1 VLLTLGPYVGNNL
14 LSTLRIFLSSYIST
28 NLDYTNIRSLTLIAL
43 WRIAMVVLPVVLP
56 IMLFGVLANFIQVG
70 FMVTS
75 EPIKPQLSKLNPIN
89 GFKRIFSMRTV
100 VETIKDL
107 AIVSVL
113 GYVGYTFVRDNYSYL
128 LNISTLRTGA
138 VPAAFG
144 KLVTSI
150 FFKITIIMIVAAL
163 ADYLYQRYQYNKE
176 LRMTKQE
183 IKEEFKQQEGDP
195 QIKSRIRQ
203 KQREMASK
211 RMMQAV
217 PNATVVVT
225 NPTHIACALKYE
237 EGKDSAPTLVAK
249 GADNVALKIK
259 EIAKESNVPI
269 IENRTLARLIYS
281 EVEIDTEIPSEMYQA
296 VAEILAVVYKMK
308 KKSRR

>member
-1 VLLTLGPYVGNNL
+1 M
-14 LSTLRIFLSSYIST
+14 FLSNYISI
-28 NLDYTNIRSLTLIAL
+28 NIDYTNIKSLTTIVL
-43 WRIAMVVLPVVLP
+43 WRIGIVVIPVVAP
-56 IMLFGVLANFIQVG
+56 IMLFGILANFIQVG
-70 FMVTS
+70 FIVTQ

-89 GFKRIFSMRTV
+89 GFKRIFSVRTF
-100 VETIKDL
+100 VETLKDL

-113 GYVGYTFVRDNYSYL
+113 GYTGYTFVRDNYSYL
-128 LNISTLRTGA
+128 LNISNLRTGA

-150 FFKITIIMIVAAL
+150 FFKITIIMIAVAL
-163 ADYLYQRYQYNKE
+163 LDYLYQRYQYNKE

-183 IKEEFKQQEGDP
+183 IKEEFKQEEGDP

-203 KQREMASK
+203 KQREMASR

-225 NPTHIACALKYE
+225 NPTHIACALRYE
-237 EGKDSAPTLVAK
+237 EGKDSAPTLIAK
-249 GADNVALKIK
+249 GADNVAIKIK
-259 EIAKESNVPI
+259 EIAKENDVPI
-269 IENRTLARLIYS
+269 IENRTLARLIFS
-281 EVEIDTEIPSEMYQA
+281 EVELDEEIPNEMYQA

-308 KKSRR
+308 KKNRR